1 MVDNLTHI
9 CYSCQMYFIRYSVY
23 RKDTGDYII
32 YDNEHDLLLAVCG
45 NRTIATLVVDALNQ
59 EDLLDG
65 VNSTKIH

>member
-1 MVDNLTHI
+1 
-9 CYSCQMYFIRYSVY
+9 MYFIRYSVY

>member
-1 MVDNLTHI
+1 
-9 CYSCQMYFIRYSVY
+9 MYFIRYSVY

-65 VNSTKIH
+65 VDSTKIH